1 MFTHIER
8 PFLQSYDNA
17 MLGNNNINTH
27 DDDDDE
33 SINQALT
40 QTIEVS
46 FVSTYAPGV
55 LSV

>member
-33 SINQALT
+33 SI
-40 QTIEVS
+40 
-46 FVSTYAPGV
+46 
-55 LSV
+55 